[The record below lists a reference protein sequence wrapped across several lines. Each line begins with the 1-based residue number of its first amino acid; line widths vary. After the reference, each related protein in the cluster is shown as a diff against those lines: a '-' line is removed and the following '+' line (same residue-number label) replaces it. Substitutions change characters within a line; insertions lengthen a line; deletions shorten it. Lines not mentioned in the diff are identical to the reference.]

1 MSITIKQ
8 IQSTAALKSFV
19 QFGINHYKGN
29 PYYVPPLIMDELNT
43 FNPAKN
49 PVFEFSDVVFFMAY
63 RNDLPVGRIVGIIN
77 HRSNEKSN
85 EKKARFGWIEFI
97 DDPAV
102 SKALLDAVAQWAK
115 DKGQQALCG
124 PLGFTDLDY
133 EGCLIEGF
141 DQLSTASTIYNYPYY
156 ATHFEALGFTK
167 EADWIEYKI
176 FIPEGIPDKH
186 QRIGQIVKKKLGL
199 NVIKPTNRKL
209 LVDQYG
215 QQLFQVL
222 NTAYADLFAFTELTQ
237 KQIDYYIGL
246 YLPLVRLD
254 CIRLITDKDDQLIG
268 FGIAIPSLA
277 KAMQKAQ
284 GKLFPFGWF
293 HLLKALRGKND
304 IIDLYLVGIVPE
316 YQSKGV
322 NALLFTEL
330 IPQFIANGYHYAE
343 SNPELEEN
351 GKVQGQWDY
360 FERKQHKRRRAF
372 IKNL

>member
-1 MSITIKQ
+1 MAITIQQ
-8 IQSTAALKSFV
+8 IHTHDALKAFV
-19 QFGINHYKGN
+19 QFGIDHYKGN
-29 PYYVPPLIMDELNT
+29 PFFVPPLIMDELNT
-43 FNPAKN
+43 FNPKKN
-49 PVFEFSDVVFFMAY
+49 PVFEFCDVAYFMAF
-63 RNDLPVGRIVGIIN
+63 NHGKAVGRIVGIIN
-77 HRSNEKSN
+77 HRSNDKFQEN
-85 EKKARFGWIEFI
+85 KARFGWIEFI
-97 DDPAV
+97 DDRAV
-102 SKALLDAVAQWAK
+102 SHALLDAVEQWAK
-115 DKGQQALCG
+115 EKGQHTLCG

-156 ATHFEALGFTK
+156 AAHFEAHGYTK
-167 EADWIEYKI
+167 GADWIEYKI
-176 FIPEGIPDKH
+176 IIPEGIPDKH
-186 QRIGQIVKKKLGL
+186 RRIGEIVKKKLAL
-199 NVIKPTNRKL
+199 NVIQPTNRKK
-209 LVDQYG
+209 LVKQYG
-215 QQLFQVL
+215 QQLFEVI
-222 NTAYADLFAFTELTQ
+222 NRSYADLFAFTELTQ

-284 GKLFPFGWF
+284 GKLFPFGWY
-293 HLLKALRGKND
+293 HLLKAIRGKND
-304 IIDLYLVGIVPE
+304 IIDLYLIGIVPE

-330 IPQFIANGYHYAE
+330 IPQFIANGYQYAE

-360 FERKQHKRRRAF
+360 FERQQHKRRRAF